1 MESTFRKSMAW
12 LHTWSGIVIGGLL
25 FAIFWTGTLS
35 VFDREIDRWMAPV
48 TRLEMPSDP
57 VSLDTSFRPMAEQMA
72 AGSAQWTFSM
82 PTDRVPMLRLSW
94 RDAADKNVSRY
105 FNASTGAELP
115 ATGTYAGT
123 GFIYP
128 FHYRLNIRFMD
139 IGYWIVG
146 FATMAMLV
154 AIVSGVVIHKKIC
167 TDFFTFRPRKQ
178 IQRAS
183 LDLHNLT
190 SVLPLPFHFL
200 IGLSG
205 LFILFAIYFP
215 SGWQVAYDG
224 DRRAFNAQASDTFQ
238 RSKSG
243 QAGSL
248 GSLDGMMAQARLEW
262 GGGQVSQV
270 RVQHQGDANGYVE
283 VRRSIADRV
292 TQNSQTIYFDAATG
306 KVLARSEIKPVK
318 TALSFLTG
326 LHEIQ
331 FRHWTLRW
339 LYFLAGL
346 SGCVMIATGFVFWI
360 ESRRARHAKK
370 GLAGV
375 RWVEALAVF
384 SVPGVIAATFVFFV
398 INRLL
403 PEGANLANYGRA
415 DLEVWGFCLA
425 WLIALGHAGMRGQAA
440 WREQTWCVAG
450 LGLLAVVLNGVTT
463 GQHLLLSFAQGV
475 WAVGF
480 MDVLLLVASAIAAL
494 TAMHLSRKAR
504 QVSVAR
510 SANGATRTPAAAP
523 KAVNIPLHT
532 ALDAGERPL

>member
-1 MESTFRKSMAW
+1 MEPTFRKSMAW

-35 VFDREIDRWMAPV
+35 VFDREIDRWMAPT
-48 TRLEMPSDP
+48 TRLEVPAGP
-57 VSLDTSFRPMAEQMA
+57 VSLDASVRPVAERVA
-72 AGSAQWTFSM
+72 AGSSQWTFSM

-105 FNASTGAELP
+105 FNASTGAQLP
-115 ATGTYAGT
+115 ATGTHAGT

-154 AIVSGVVIHKKIC
+154 AIVSGVVIHKKIFA
-167 TDFFTFRPRKQ
+167 DFFTFRPRKQ

-183 LDLHNLT
+183 LDLHNLS
-190 SVLPLPFHFL
+190 SVLPLPFHFV

-215 SGWQVAYDG
+215 SGWQAAYDG

-238 RSKSG
+238 RPRSG
-243 QAGSL
+243 QAGTL
-248 GSLDGMMAQARLEW
+248 GSLDAMVVQARREW
-262 GGGQVSQV
+262 GGGEVSQV
-270 RVQHQGDANGYVE
+270 RVQHLGDANSYVE

-292 TQNSQTIYFDAATG
+292 TKNPHTIYFDAASG
-306 KVLARSEIKPVK
+306 AVLARSEIKPVK

-331 FRHWTLRW
+331 FRHWALRW

-360 ESRRARHAKK
+360 ESRRASHARK

-375 RWVEALAVF
+375 RVVEALAVG
-384 SVPGVIAATFVFFV
+384 SVPGIIAATFVFF
-398 INRLL
+398 IANRLL
-403 PEGANLANYGRA
+403 PEQAALAGYSRA
-415 DLEVWGFCLA
+415 DLEMWAFYLA
-425 WLIALGHAGMRGQAA
+425 WLLALGHGAMRAHAA
-440 WREQTWCVAG
+440 WREQAWCIAA
-450 LGLLAVVLNGVTT
+450 LGILAVALNGYTT
-463 GQHLLLSFAQGV
+463 GQHLLVSIAQGP
-475 WAVGF
+475 WAVAG
-480 MDVLLLVASAIAAL
+480 MDALLLVASAISATTAL
-494 TAMHLSRKAR
+494 HLSRKAR
-504 QVSVAR
+504 RVAPSR
-510 SANGATRTPAAAP
+510 PGSAGKPSAPVIPKPA
-523 KAVNIPLHT
+523 NIPLQT
-532 ALDAGERPL
+532 SLDAGERSF